1 MPANGRPAFRP
12 SGESRQHTAAAG
24 AAGETFARLPARR
37 DGRNSVWNLAPG
49 DVGQADADARTFLHL
64 ARPKPAPRA
73 PRTLA
78 QAKLD
83 RAIADQIAEAP
94 RRRRREPRRVVLRA
108 RARDVRRR
116 RGAASVGLV
125 SGAADGGA
133 PRRLVFVPLGKRP
146 TGDTKWLVVGG
157 GRREPPS
164 ILVGV
169 ERVYAASFA
178 DRMLKVGACPCRR
191 PAPPPSRPGLW
202 TTRRTT
208 AATRPPRGP
217 RATRRGVFETRS
229 TTATTTA
236 PARAEAADEPPP
248 PPEEAEEE
256 EPGPRVRRPDDQPI
270 TPCMLGNFPMPDDD
284 ADACADGAAPP
295 DDDDDD
301 EERPRAPLDV
311 PVLEDVGEHASLSPR
326 RLSETP
332 ARAVAFADGGA
343 SSLRALTELADAP
356 LPAATTTTAPSRRR
370 RRCSPSRTGRAPS
383 ESQLALVASRRASG
397 YPAGDDDPVART
409 SQLLVVGVDGRAG
422 VRGAPRVAVLHEAAP
437 GGAET
442 LCCVLKY
449 SKALERATGVVDN
462 DAIVTVDTEAGA
474 LEIIY
479 VTSRRDVVGLSSAPL
494 PDDVE
499 DEPRAPAPG
508 GAQRLD
514 RKVRVAAPNFG
525 YWSTSDGLCA
535 VWLDSLRG
543 PATERTVS
551 TKAGPTT
558 TTTLARYGRGSE
570 TGFEPLPASLQEIRD
585 GKVRRPP
592 TQILAGWR
600 HPDHEDHPCECL
612 AYSPRGEL
620 FGGGTSLWAIHDD
633 GSRATALDL
642 PVAAVAVA
650 WGGLL

>member
-83 RAIADQIAEAP
+83 RAIADQIAEA
-94 RRRRREPRRVVLRA
+94 
-108 RARDVRRR
+108 
-116 RGAASVGLV
+116 AAAPS
-125 SGAADGGA
+125 AHADDDDDDDGA
-133 PRRLVFVPLGKRP
+133 PGP
-146 TGDTKWLVVGG
+146 T
-157 GRREPPS
+157 RE
-164 ILVGV
+164 
-169 ERVYAASFA
+169 
-178 DRMLKVGACPCRR
+178 
-191 PAPPPSRPGLW
+191 
-202 TTRRTT
+202 
-208 AATRPPRGP
+208 
-217 RATRRGVFETRS
+217 
-229 TTATTTA
+229 
-236 PARAEAADEPPP
+236 AEAADEPPP

-256 EPGPRVRRPDDQPI
+256 EPRVPRVRRPHDYQPI
-270 TPCMLGNFPMPDDD
+270 TPYMLGNFPMPDDD
-284 ADACADGAAPP
+284 ADAYADGAAPP

-356 LPAATTTTAPSRRR
+356 LPGGDDDDGALAEEAAVLALEDRP
-370 RRCSPSRTGRAPS
+370 RAPS

-409 SQLLVVGVDGRAG
+409 SQLLVVGVDGSVRQAAWDFSGFLRLPRLAASDLGPADGRHNDTHRVDGLAKAQSGLLVALDARRATLG
-422 VRGAPRVAVLHEAAP
+422 SVVVHADGYEIAPLTPGPLKLKGAPASAVRLASPCFTKRLP

-551 TKAGPTT
+551 KPKNGDADSLVPFTAGPLLPAEEGVALGARRRSTKAGPTT